1 MTQISPDLPI
11 IGFAAWSG
19 TGKTTLLEQLI
30 PELTGRGLRLAVL
43 KHAHHDF
50 DLDQPGKDSW
60 RLRKAGASQVLIA
73 SSRRHA
79 HLTETPQGEAPLGE
93 LLAKLDRR
101 ALDLILVEGFKHD
114 PIPKIALHRAALGK
128 PLPEVRPEDLLAVA
142 SDVPLELPVP
152 LLPLNE
158 VAAIADFIEAH
169 LAAPTRAESGCDA
182 LSPAFLSVE
191 QARERILKALT
202 PHPRQQTLPLAQCL
216 GRVLAASLTSPVNVP
231 PHANSAM
238 DGYGL
243 CGTDLAC
250 GQWRLM
256 GEVLAGHPSSLQ
268 LAPGE
273 AVRIMTGAPLPAGV
287 DTVVMREQA
296 IEEAGMVR
304 FTAPLK
310 RGQNVRQAGEDLA
323 AGAIAIPA
331 ATRLGAPELGLA
343 ASLGY
348 PELTVLAPLRVALFS
363 TGDEVQAPGEPLR
376 PGAIYDSN
384 RFTLRALIERAG
396 GEVVDLGILPDNQAM
411 MESVLQQAAAECD
424 LVLSSGGVSV
434 GNADYIR
441 DLLEKLGAV
450 AFWRI
455 QMRPGRPLAFGKLG
469 ETPFF
474 GLPGNPVAA
483 VVCFLQFVLPALHAL
498 EGRSWQPWR
507 LMARA
512 LEPMRS
518 RPGRSEFLRGIAE
531 QDANGQLQVRT
542 TGPQGSG
549 ILSSLSRAN
558 CLIEILPSQPGIR
571 TGEAVWIHPLRGLLE

>member
-1 MTQISPDLPI
+1 MKPTDPDLPI

-19 TGKTTLLEQLI
+19 TGKTTLLEKLI
-30 PELTGRGLRLAVL
+30 PELTKRGLRLAVL

-60 RLRKAGASQVLIA
+60 RLRQAGANQVLIA
-73 SSRRHA
+73 SARRHA
-79 HLTETPQGEAPLGE
+79 HLIETPQGEPSLAE

-128 PLPEVRPEDLLAVA
+128 PLPEVRPEELLAVA
-142 SDVPLELPVP
+142 SDVPLDLTVPQLPF
-152 LLPLNE
+152 NE
-158 VAAIADFIEAH
+158 IGIADFIEAH
-169 LAAPTRAESGCDA
+169 LAAS
-182 LSPAFLSVE
+182 SPDDGAPQSAATLSVE
-191 QARERILKALT
+191 QARGRILKALI
-202 PHPRQQTLPLAQCL
+202 PHPHHQTLPLAHCL
-216 GRVLAASLTSPVNVP
+216 GRVLAGDLTSPVNVP

-243 CGTDLAC
+243 CGADLAC
-250 GQWRLM
+250 GQWQLV
-256 GEVLAGHPSSLQ
+256 GEVLAGHPSPRRV
-268 LAPGE
+268 APGE
-273 AVRIMTGAPLPAGV
+273 AVRIMTGALLPAGV

-296 IEEAGMVR
+296 VEEAGVVR
-304 FTAPLK
+304 FGAPIT

-323 AGAIAIPA
+323 AGTVAIPH

-348 PELTVLAPLRVALFS
+348 RELTVLTPLKVALFS

-384 RFTLRALIERAG
+384 RVTLRALIERAG
-396 GEVVDLGILPDNQAM
+396 GEVVDLGILPDQQAAI
-411 MESVLQQAAAECD
+411 ESALSLAAAECD

-434 GNADYIR
+434 GNADFIR
-441 DLLEKLGAV
+441 NALAALGTV
-450 AFWRI
+450 DFWHI
-455 QMRPGRPLAFGKLG
+455 QMRPGRPLAFGKLAG
-469 ETPFF
+469 MPFF

-498 EGRSWQPWR
+498 QGRSWQPWR
-507 LMARA
+507 LKARA
-512 LEPMRS
+512 LAPMQS

-531 QDANGQLQVRT
+531 QDANGQLVVRT

-549 ILSSLSRAN
+549 ILSSLARAN
-558 CLIEILPSQPGIR
+558 CLIEILPSQGAIYPD
-571 TGEAVWIHPLRGLLE
+571 EAVWIHPLQGLLG